1 MSTFLF
7 CPLASQHMPCC
18 SMASPRTTSSQSYPV
33 SSTVSVCLLIAM
45 PHKTCSTPVHS
56 FVCMKHSLS
65 WASLWSLSPVA
76 RSWTAPVVEHSMAA
90 SDHAWLHS
98 FSMVMPSLSIK
109 LTTTLPACPAT
120 EKPVCSMYCTLAH
133 PSTKRNYSRHIPPT
147 TMRHAW
153 FHVVSHVAWQSWD
166 NKRNQQDWNGQ
177 KKSGL

>member
-98 FSMVMPSLSIK
+98 FSMVMPSLSMKIVTWPWPQK
-109 LTTTLPACPAT
+109 LRIGTSLHICWDMTSYKFLLTDTL
-120 EKPVCSMYCTLAH
+120 KYCSALF
-133 PSTKRNYSRHIPPT
+133 SV
-147 TMRHAW
+147 
-153 FHVVSHVAWQSWD
+153 F
-166 NKRNQQDWNGQ
+166 
-177 KKSGL
+177 